1 MLNKNSVFDRIRIL
15 KWRFLIFLF
24 VSKVLLI
31 LANIRLFAE
40 NLYSFGNRVD
50 VFHNLLQMLQDPWNW
65 TNTWPRVKNFYSLT
79 SLGSNYFSEIFSPSH
94 IKLTNNNLNKDFK
107 SVK

>member
-1 MLNKNSVFDRIRIL
+1 MLNKNSVLNRIRIS
-15 KWRFLIFLF
+15 KGRFLIFLF
-24 VSKVLLI
+24 LSKVLLI

-65 TNTWPRVKNFYSLT
+65 TNTWPRVENFYCLT
-79 SLGSNYFSEIFSPSH
+79 STLSGFAILNAVILMIQNWLPS
-94 IKLTNNNLNKDFK
+94 KTSQTKK
-107 SVK
+107 S